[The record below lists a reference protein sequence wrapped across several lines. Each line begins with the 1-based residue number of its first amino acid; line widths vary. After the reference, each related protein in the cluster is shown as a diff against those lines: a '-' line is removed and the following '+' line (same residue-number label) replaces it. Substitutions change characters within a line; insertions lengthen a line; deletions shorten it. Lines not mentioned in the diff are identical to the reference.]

1 MSDTPTSVKRCLCGP
16 CPTPSRRTFIG
27 FTSSPTRSSH
37 VTTSLNFPSRNCARW
52 RTAPFDFFLAPILFE
67 EDYRRDPSIIYNEGV
82 RREIRGHA
90 LEIARRHGFDVNPPD
105 FITGVEESLRGA
117 RDAGLSNMVLT
128 TSGRRYKH
136 RVMEEHGI
144 SEYFDEI
151 IDRDETYF
159 RKEQGIYHLFR
170 KLNRK
175 LDVILL
181 SGTAS
186 YLRAGNNL
194 EFATVAGNDLSVFT
208 VALAT
213 EYSYNDE
220 GDAGRGQAEAPDT
233 EPRRTVPEA
242 ARGGRP
248 AFGSGYRSPGVLFGG
263 VASRAE
269 SASVLS
275 RK

>member
-1 MSDTPTSVKRCLCGP
+1 MSDAPTPVKRCLI
-16 CPTPSRRTFIG
+16 RTMSDTIE
-27 FTSSPTRSSH
+27 TDIHRVH
-37 VTTSLNFPSRNCARW
+37 VIANEILPRYHKPKLSFEELRKVADG
-52 RTAPFDFFLAPILFE
+52 PFDFFLAPILFA
-67 EDYRRDPSIIYNEGV
+67 EDYQRDPSIIYNEGV

-105 FITGVEESLRGA
+105 FIPGVEESLRGA
-117 RDAGLSNMVLT
+117 QDAGLSNMVLT

-170 KLNRK
+170 KLNVRK
-175 LDVILL
+175 LEVILL

-194 EFATVAGNDLSVFT
+194 EFAQVAGNDLSVFT

-220 GDAGRGQAEAPDT
+220 ETLAAAKPKLVIRSLDELFPRLREAGGLSADAAVENPSSS
-233 EPRRTVPEA
+233 A
-242 ARGGRP
+242 A
-248 AFGSGYRSPGVLFGG
+248 
-263 VASRAE
+263 
-269 SASVLS
+269 
-275 RK
+275 

>member
-1 MSDTPTSVKRCLCGP
+1 MLNQFSTAATGVAMSDAPMPVKRCLI
-16 CPTPSRRTFIG
+16 RTMSDTIETDIHRVHTIANEILPRYHKPKLSFEELRKVADG
-27 FTSSPTRSSH
+27 
-37 VTTSLNFPSRNCARW
+37 
-52 RTAPFDFFLAPILFE
+52 PFDFFLAPILFE
-67 EDYRRDPSIIYNEGV
+67 EDYRRDPNIIYNEGV

-105 FITGVEESLRGA
+105 FIPGVEESLKGA

-144 SEYFDEI
+144 SEYFEEI

-194 EFATVAGNDLSVFT
+194 EFAQVAGNDLSVFT

-213 EYSYNDE
+213 EHSYNDE
-220 GDAGRGQAEAPDT
+220 ETLAAAKPKLLIRSLGELIPKLREADLL
-233 EPRRTVPEA
+233 PEA
-242 ARGGRP
+242 AGAHP
-248 AFGSGYRSPGVLFGG
+248 VSS
-263 VASRAE
+263 
-269 SASVLS
+269 SAA
-275 RK
+275 

>member
-1 MSDTPTSVKRCLCGP
+1 M
-16 CPTPSRRTFIG
+16 PSRSPGGTAS
-27 FTSSPTRSSH
+27 TS
-37 VTTSLNFPSRNCARW
+37 
-52 RTAPFDFFLAPILFE
+52 
-67 EDYRRDPSIIYNEGV
+67 
-82 RREIRGHA
+82 
-90 LEIARRHGFDVNPPD
+90 NPPD
-105 FITGVEESLRGA
+105 FIPGVEESLKGA

-144 SEYFDEI
+144 SEYFEEI

-170 KLNRK
+170 KLNRN
-175 LDVILL
+175 LTVILL

-194 EFATVAGNDLSVFT
+194 EFAQVAGNDLSVFT

-220 GDAGRGQAEAPDT
+220 ETLAAVKPKLMIHSLDELIPSLREAGGRLS
-233 EPRRTVPEA
+233 EA
-242 ARGGRP
+242 AAVGP
-248 AFGSGYRSPGVLFGG
+248 ASS
-263 VASRAE
+263 
-269 SASVLS
+269 SAA
-275 RK
+275 

>member
-1 MSDTPTSVKRCLCGP
+1 MSDAPTPVKRCLI
-16 CPTPSRRTFIG
+16 RTMSDTIETDIHRVHIIANEILPRYHKPKLSFEELRKVADG
-27 FTSSPTRSSH
+27 
-37 VTTSLNFPSRNCARW
+37 
-52 RTAPFDFFLAPILFE
+52 PFDFFLAPILFE

-105 FITGVEESLRGA
+105 FIPGVEESLKGA

-144 SEYFDEI
+144 SEYFEEI

-170 KLNRK
+170 KLNRN
-175 LDVILL
+175 LTVILL

-194 EFATVAGNDLSVFT
+194 EFAQVAGNDLSVFT

-213 EYSYNDE
+213 QYSYNDE
-220 GDAGRGQAEAPDT
+220 ETLSAAKPKLMIHSLDELIPSLREAGRPLS
-233 EPRRTVPEA
+233 EA
-242 ARGGRP
+242 AMDR
-248 AFGSGYRSPGVLFGG
+248 A
-263 VASRAE
+263 ASS
-269 SASVLS
+269 SAA
-275 RK
+275 

>member
-1 MSDTPTSVKRCLCGP
+1 MLNQFSTVATGVAMSDAPMPVKRCLI
-16 CPTPSRRTFIG
+16 RTMSDTIETDIHRVHTIANEILPRYHKPKLSFAELRKVADG
-27 FTSSPTRSSH
+27 
-37 VTTSLNFPSRNCARW
+37 
-52 RTAPFDFFLAPILFE
+52 PFDFFLAPILFE
-67 EDYRRDPSIIYNEGV
+67 EDYRRDPNIIYNEGV

-105 FITGVEESLRGA
+105 FIPGVEESLKGA

-144 SEYFDEI
+144 SEYFEEI

-194 EFATVAGNDLSVFT
+194 EFAQVAGNDLSVFT

-213 EYSYNDE
+213 EHSYNDE
-220 GDAGRGQAEAPDT
+220 ETLAAAKPKLLIRSLDELFPKLREAGVLSAD
-233 EPRRTVPEA
+233 EA
-242 ARGGRP
+242 A
-248 AFGSGYRSPGVLFGG
+248 
-263 VASRAE
+263 AS
-269 SASVLS
+269 SAA
-275 RK
+275 

>member
-1 MSDTPTSVKRCLCGP
+1 MSDAPMPVKRCLI
-16 CPTPSRRTFIG
+16 RTMSDTIETDIHRVHIIANEILPRYDKPKLSFDELRKVADG
-27 FTSSPTRSSH
+27 
-37 VTTSLNFPSRNCARW
+37 
-52 RTAPFDFFLAPILFE
+52 PFDFFLAPILFA
-67 EDYRRDPSIIYNEGV
+67 EDYARDPSMIYNEGV

-105 FITGVEESLRGA
+105 FIPGVEESLKQA

-144 SEYFDEI
+144 SEYFEEI

-170 KLNRK
+170 KLNRD
-175 LDVILL
+175 LEVILL
-181 SGTAS
+181 SGTAT
-186 YLRAGNNL
+186 YLRAGKNL
-194 EFATVAGNDLSVFT
+194 EFAQVAGSDLSVFT

-220 GDAGRGQAEAPDT
+220 ETLAAAGPKLLIRSLDELFPSLREA
-233 EPRRTVPEA
+233 
-242 ARGGRP
+242 
-248 AFGSGYRSPGVLFGG
+248 GVLPAGT
-263 VASRAE
+263 ASS
-269 SASVLS
+269 SAA
-275 RK
+275 

>member
-1 MSDTPTSVKRCLCGP
+1 MRDASASVRRCLVRTMSDTIETDIHRV
-16 CPTPSRRTFIG
+16 
-27 FTSSPTRSSH
+27 H
-37 VTTSLNFPSRNCARW
+37 VIANEILPRYDKPELSFEALRKVADG
-52 RTAPFDFFLAPILFE
+52 PFDFFLAPILFE
-67 EDYRRDPSIIYNEGV
+67 EDYRRDPGIIYNEGV

-105 FITGVEESLRGA
+105 FVPGVEESLKEA
-117 RDAGLSNMVLT
+117 RDAGLSNVVLT

-144 SEYFDEI
+144 REYFDEI

-159 RKEQGIYHLFR
+159 RKEQGIYHLS
-170 KLNRK
+170 RK
-175 LDVILL
+175 LDRALHVILL

-213 EYSYNDE
+213 EYSYNDQE
-220 GDAGRGQAEAPDT
+220 TLAAAKPKLLIRSLDELFPRLREAGGPLAEAAVDGP
-233 EPRRTVPEA
+233 PSSS
-242 ARGGRP
+242 P
-248 AFGSGYRSPGVLFGG
+248 A
-263 VASRAE
+263 
-269 SASVLS
+269 
-275 RK
+275 

>member
-1 MSDTPTSVKRCLCGP
+1 MSDAPMPVKRCLLRTMSDTIETDIHRVHVIANEILRRYHKP
-16 CPTPSRRTFIG
+16 ELSREELRKVADG
-27 FTSSPTRSSH
+27 
-37 VTTSLNFPSRNCARW
+37 
-52 RTAPFDFFLAPILFE
+52 PFDFFLAPILFA
-67 EDYRRDPSIIYNEGV
+67 EDCRRDPSLIYNEGV

-105 FITGVEESLRGA
+105 FIPGVEESLTEA

-144 SEYFDEI
+144 SQYFEEI

-170 KLNRK
+170 KLDRN
-175 LDVILL
+175 LEVILL

-194 EFATVAGNDLSVFT
+194 EFAQVAGKDLSVFT

-220 GDAGRGQAEAPDT
+220 ATLAAARPKLLIRSLGDLMPALCAPGGPLAEAA
-233 EPRRTVPEA
+233 VA
-242 ARGGRP
+242 
-248 AFGSGYRSPGVLFGG
+248 SPG
-263 VASRAE
+263 SS
-269 SASVLS
+269 SAA
-275 RK
+275 

>member
-1 MSDTPTSVKRCLCGP
+1 MSDAPTTVKRCLI
-16 CPTPSRRTFIG
+16 RTMSDTIETDIHRVHLIANEILPRYHKPELSFDELRKVADG
-27 FTSSPTRSSH
+27 
-37 VTTSLNFPSRNCARW
+37 
-52 RTAPFDFFLAPILFE
+52 PFDFFLAPILFA
-67 EDYRRDPSIIYNEGV
+67 EDYARDPSIIYNEGV

-105 FITGVEESLRGA
+105 FIPGVEDSLQAA

-144 SEYFDEI
+144 SQYFEEI

-170 KLNRK
+170 KLNVPK
-175 LDVILL
+175 LEVILL
-181 SGTAS
+181 SGTAT

-194 EFATVAGNDLSVFT
+194 EFAQVAGNDLSVFT

-220 GDAGRGQAEAPDT
+220 ETLAAAKPKLVIRSLDDLIPALRGA
-233 EPRRTVPEA
+233 
-242 ARGGRP
+242 
-248 AFGSGYRSPGVLFGG
+248 GVLPDSAGADNAT
-263 VASRAE
+263 AS
-269 SASVLS
+269 SAA
-275 RK
+275 

>member
-1 MSDTPTSVKRCLCGP
+1 MSDAPTPVKKCLMRTMSDTIETDIHRV
-16 CPTPSRRTFIG
+16 
-27 FTSSPTRSSH
+27 H
-37 VTTSLNFPSRNCARW
+37 VIANEILPRYRKPELSFEELRKVADG
-52 RTAPFDFFLAPILFE
+52 PFDFFLAPILFA
-67 EDYRRDPSIIYNEGV
+67 EDYARDPNIIYNEGV

-105 FITGVEESLRGA
+105 FMPGVEASLKQT

-136 RVMEEHGI
+136 RVMEEAGI

-170 KLNRK
+170 KLNQN
-175 LDVILL
+175 LEVILL
-181 SGTAS
+181 SGTAT
-186 YLRAGNNL
+186 YIRAGNNL
-194 EFATVAGNDLSVFT
+194 EFAQVAGNDLSLFT

-220 GDAGRGQAEAPDT
+220 ETLAAAKPKLLIKSLDELIPKLREA
-233 EPRRTVPEA
+233 
-242 ARGGRP
+242 
-248 AFGSGYRSPGVLFGG
+248 GVLPDAAA
-263 VASRAE
+263 ASTA
-269 SASVLS
+269 A
-275 RK
+275 